1 MIMDVSKNIRKAM
14 GWCPDTNSFAT
25 KRVLFTLP
33 SEEEFPMDEK
43 KKGGLDPL
51 KMGWGYRY
59 RNYIL
64 LMTFANFIAFGLT
77 LFLSKYF
84 EFVFAVDFILK
95 GILIGTLLA
104 VFLMVLEWRQ
114 LNNIKQVQ
122 FGLMQNVFF
131 KTLTQTA
138 LFWASVILMTF
149 TIGKVNPV
157 VFLLTLFL
165 PYILIRYPVVIYWER
180 KNGKTIYLV
189 EENFL
194 KWKSVVL
201 PSIKE

>member
-1 MIMDVSKNIRKAM
+1 MTANITGNIKKVL

-25 KRVLFTLP
+25 KRVLVTLP
-33 SEEEFPMDEK
+33 FDEEFPMDEK
-43 KKGGLDPL
+43 RNSGVNTL

-64 LMTFANFIAFGLT
+64 LMSFANFVAFGLT
-77 LFLSKYF
+77 LFLSKYL

-122 FGLMQNVFF
+122 FGLMKNVFF
-131 KTLTQTA
+131 KTLTQTS
-138 LFWASVILMTF
+138 LFWTSVILMTF

-157 VFLLTLFL
+157 VFLLTLFF
-165 PYILIRYPVVIYWER
+165 PYILIRYPVVVYWER
-180 KNGKTIYLV
+180 KNSKTIYLV
-189 EENFL
+189 EEKFL
-194 KWKSVVL
+194 RWKSVVL
-201 PSIKE
+201 PSP

>member
-1 MIMDVSKNIRKAM
+1 
-14 GWCPDTNSFAT
+14 
-25 KRVLFTLP
+25 
-33 SEEEFPMDEK
+33 
-43 KKGGLDPL
+43 
-51 KMGWGYRY
+51 
-59 RNYIL
+59 
-64 LMTFANFIAFGLT
+64 
-77 LFLSKYF
+77 
-84 EFVFAVDFILK
+84 
-95 GILIGTLLA
+95 
-104 VFLMVLEWRQ
+104 
-114 LNNIKQVQ
+114 
-122 FGLMQNVFF
+122 MQNVFF

-201 PSIKE
+201 PNKPS

>member
-1 MIMDVSKNIRKAM
+1 
-14 GWCPDTNSFAT
+14 
-25 KRVLFTLP
+25 
-33 SEEEFPMDEK
+33 
-43 KKGGLDPL
+43 
-51 KMGWGYRY
+51 
-59 RNYIL
+59 
-64 LMTFANFIAFGLT
+64 MTFANFVAFGLT

-95 GILIGTLLA
+95 GILIGTLIA

-138 LFWASVILMTF
+138 LFWASVILVTF
-149 TIGKVNPV
+149 TIGKANPV
-157 VFLLTLFL
+157 VFLLTLFF
-165 PYILIRYPVVIYWER
+165 PYILIRYPFVIYWER

>member
-1 MIMDVSKNIRKAM
+1 MIMNVSKNIKKAM
-14 GWCPDTNSFAT
+14 GWCPDANTFARN
-25 KRVLFTLP
+25 RVLFTLP
-33 SEEEFPMDEK
+33 SDEEFQMDEK
-43 KKGGLDPL
+43 NKNGVNTL

-77 LFLSKYF
+77 LILSKYL

-114 LNNIKQVQ
+114 LNNKKQVQ
-122 FGLMQNVFF
+122 IGLMKNVFF

-157 VFLLTLFL
+157 VFLLTLFF
-165 PYILIRYPVVIYWER
+165 PYILIRYPVVVYWER
-180 KNGKTIYLV
+180 KNSKTIYLV
-189 EENFL
+189 EEKFL
-194 KWKSVVL
+194 RWKSVVL
-201 PSIKE
+201 PSP

>member
-1 MIMDVSKNIRKAM
+1 M
-14 GWCPDTNSFAT
+14 GWCPDANTFAT
-25 KRVLFTLP
+25 KRFLFTLP
-33 SEEEFPMDEK
+33 SDKEFPVDEK
-43 KKGGLDPL
+43 KKNGGTTL

-64 LMTFANFIAFGLT
+64 LMSFANFLAFGLT

-84 EFVFAVDFILK
+84 EFVFAVDLILE
-95 GILIGTLLA
+95 GILIGTMLA

-114 LNNIKQVQ
+114 LDSIKQVQ
-122 FGLMQNVFF
+122 FGLMKNVFF
-131 KTLTQTA
+131 RTLTQTA
-138 LFWASVILMTF
+138 LFWTSVILMTF

-165 PYILIRYPVVIYWER
+165 PYILIRYPVVVYWER
-180 KNGKTIYLV
+180 KNSKTIYLF

-194 KWKSVVL
+194 RWKSVVL
-201 PSIKE
+201 PNQT